1 MSLRQMPTAYLQ
13 VNKVNIVV
21 KCSTRFPFHK
31 TNLLEDLG
39 IGNLLEHFTAM
50 FTSFTC
56 QLASVQSAFVAHW
69 WVVGPT
75 NTEPFGLQITSSN
88 FRMNFKQC
96 TLFECQ
102 CIKRE
107 ITNILR
113 TLFLHLL
120 LDKGPPFYLVIR
132 AMQRT
137 GCLQS
142 KGSTF
147 NVQSF

>member
-1 MSLRQMPTAYLQ
+1 MQTADLQ
-13 VNKVNIVV
+13 VTEVNIVV
-21 KCSTRFPFHK
+21 KSSTRFPFHK
-31 TNLLEDLG
+31 TNPLEDLG
-39 IGNLLEHFTAM
+39 KGNLLEHFTTM
-50 FTSFTC
+50 FTS
-56 QLASVQSAFVAHW
+56 LPASLQVCNPHLSHTDEF
-69 WVVGPT
+69 VGPT
-75 NTEPFGLQITSSN
+75 NTEPFGLQITSSH

-102 CIKRE
+102 CIKPE

-120 LDKGPPFYLVIR
+120 LEKGLPFYLVIQ